1 MLTRRLVLAAPIGL
15 LAAPAH
21 AASGVCGTSALVK
34 RALDRAG
41 GMAALARVKTLSWTG
56 TARIL
61 AGPKPLEIGVSTTVW
76 PFTSARSDTWLASEG
91 PSKTRSLVIE
101 GDKGWTERGG
111 ARSDMPA
118 AMLAHERQQYA
129 LYGLMLLIPLC
140 GPDVETVVL
149 PDLDG
154 SGRVAVNHPKAPRT
168 TLVFDETAQ
177 LAGAENSVVSPDEG
191 GAPIDQV
198 FTFEGE
204 IESAGVRWPRRVA
217 ISQNGKPYFEL
228 SLATFDAAG

>member
-1 MLTRRLVLAAPIGL
+1 MPTRRLLLAVGL
-15 LAAPAH
+15 LATPAR

-34 RALDRAG
+34 RALERAG
-41 GMAALARVKTLSWTG
+41 GLAALARAKSLSWTG

-61 AGPKPLEIGVSTTVW
+61 AGPKPIEIGVSTTVR

-91 PSKTRSLVIE
+91 PSKTRSLIIE
-101 GDKGWTERGG
+101 GDKGWLERGG
-111 ARSDMPA
+111 VRSDMPA

-129 LYGLMLLIPLC
+129 LYGLMLLTPLC

-154 SGRVAVNHPKAPRT
+154 GGRVAVSHRRAPRT
-168 TLVFDETAQ
+168 TLVFDETAR
-177 LAGAENSVVSPDEG
+177 LAGAENTVVAPDEG

-198 FTFEGE
+198 FAFEGE
-204 IESAGVRWPRRVA
+204 IESAGVRWPRRLS

-228 SLATFDAAG
+228 SLGAFDASA